1 MCAII
6 DVMTYPEDLKPYED
20 SVIKALQAFRTD
32 PGYIIAIA
40 EKAAQF
46 YDKYEDSEGDYR
58 VEQTL

>member
-1 MCAII
+1 M
-6 DVMTYPEDLKPYED
+6 
-20 SVIKALQAFRTD
+20 IKALQAFRTD
-32 PGYIIAIA
+32 PGYIIDIA